1 MTQALPLP
9 SLELASQRLHGGET
23 TSVQLTEQALAR
35 TMSGEGPKVFT
46 RVFQGAALAEARA
59 SDVLRA
65 AGLARSPIEGL
76 PVSVKDLFDIAGF
89 PTLGGSR
96 LLADAPPAQRT
107 AEVVQRLRQA
117 GAVIVGTTNMTEFAY
132 SGLGI
137 NPHYGTPRNP
147 WQRDEDG
154 GRIPGG
160 SSSGAAISVTDGMAM
175 AAIGSDTGG
184 SVRIP
189 SALCGLTGFKPTARR
204 VSMEGVLPLSANLD
218 SIGPL
223 APSVRCCATLDAILS
238 GEPLGE
244 LHAAPLQGLRLLAP
258 TNVVLDGMD
267 ATVAAAWERTLTLLS
282 QAGAH
287 ITHAVVA
294 PFGELADINSKG
306 GFTAAEAWAWHRHHI
321 ATRLSEYDPR
331 VGTRILRG
339 KDISAADYIDLL
351 ARRRRWI
358 AAVSAQMADHDLI
371 VMPTVPVVAPKI
383 ADLTQSDEAY
393 FGANGLILR
402 NPTLIN
408 FLDGC
413 AISLP
418 CQRAGEAPVGLSL
431 AGLGGQDR
439 RLLSVALAVEQLL
452 ASAQG

>member
-1 MTQALPLP
+1 MTQALSLP
-9 SLELASQRLHGGET
+9 TLELASQRLDGGQT
-23 TSVQLTEQALAR
+23 SSVQLTEQALAHA
-35 TMSGEGPKVFT
+35 MAGEGPKVFT
-46 RVFQGAALAEARA
+46 RVFQGSALAEARA
-59 SDVLRA
+59 SDGLRA

-76 PVSVKDLFDIAGF
+76 PISVKDLFDIAGF

-96 LLADAPPAQRT
+96 LLVNAEPATRT

-132 SGLGI
+132 SGLGL

-160 SSSGAAISVTDGMAM
+160 SSSGAAISVTDGMAL
-175 AAIGSDTGG
+175 AAVGSDTGG

-204 VSMEGVLPLSANLD
+204 VSMQGVMPLSSNLD

-223 APSVRCCATLDAILS
+223 AASVRCCATLDAILS
-238 GEPLGE
+238 GEPLKT
-244 LHAAPLQGLRLLAP
+244 LQAAQLQGLRLLAP

-267 ATVAAAWERTLTLLS
+267 ATVAAAWDRALSLLS
-282 QAGAH
+282 QAGAR
-287 ITHAVVA
+287 ITQAVVR
-294 PFGELADINSKG
+294 PFGELAEINAKG

-321 ATRLSEYDPR
+321 ATRLAEYDPR

-351 ARRRRWI
+351 ARRQQWI
-358 AAVSAQMADHDLI
+358 AEVTRQMDDHDLI
-371 VMPTVPVVAPKI
+371 AMPTVPVVAPRI
-383 ADLTQSDEAY
+383 ADLTDSDDAY

-413 AISLP
+413 AVSLP
-418 CQRAGEAPVGLSL
+418 CHRAGEAPVGLSL

-452 ASAQG
+452 AQA

>member
-1 MTQALPLP
+1 
-9 SLELASQRLHGGET
+9 
-23 TSVQLTEQALAR
+23 
-35 TMSGEGPKVFT
+35 
-46 RVFQGAALAEARA
+46 
-59 SDVLRA
+59 
-65 AGLARSPIEGL
+65 
-76 PVSVKDLFDIAGF
+76 
-89 PTLGGSR
+89 
-96 LLADAPPAQRT
+96 
-107 AEVVQRLRQA
+107 
-117 GAVIVGTTNMTEFAY
+117 
-132 SGLGI
+132 
-137 NPHYGTPRNP
+137 
-147 WQRDEDG
+147 
-154 GRIPGG
+154 
-160 SSSGAAISVTDGMAM
+160 
-175 AAIGSDTGG
+175 
-184 SVRIP
+184 
-189 SALCGLTGFKPTARR
+189 
-204 VSMEGVLPLSANLD
+204 MEGVLPLSANLD

-238 GEPLGE
+238 GEPLEE

-267 ATVAAAWERTLTLLS
+267 ATVAAAWERALSLLS
-282 QAGAH
+282 QAGAQ

-294 PFGELADINSKG
+294 PFGELADINAKG

-331 VGTRILRG
+331 VGTRI
-339 KDISAADYIDLL
+339 SAADYIDLL
-351 ARRRRWI
+351 ARRRQWI

-383 ADLTQSDEAY
+383 ADLTASDEAY
-393 FGANGLILR
+393 FGTNGLILR

-418 CQRAGEAPVGLSL
+418 CHRADEAPVGLSL

>member
-1 MTQALPLP
+1 MTPAFPLP
-9 SLELASQRLHGGET
+9 RLDQASQRLDQGDT
-23 TSVQLTEQALAR
+23 TAVQLTEQALAR
-35 TMSGEGPKVFT
+35 TQQGEGTKVFT
-46 RVFQGAALAEARA
+46 RVFQESALAEARA
-59 SDVLRA
+59 SDGLRA

-76 PVSVKDLFDIAGF
+76 PISVKDLFDIAGL

-96 LLADAPPAQRT
+96 LLADAAPATRT

-132 SGLGI
+132 SGLGL

-175 AAIGSDTGG
+175 AGIGSDTGG

-189 SALCGLTGFKPTARR
+189 SAFCGLTGFKPTARR
-204 VSMEGVLPLSANLD
+204 VSMQGVLPLSANLD

-238 GEPLGE
+238 DEPQWDLQ
-244 LHAAPLQGLRLLAP
+244 ATPLQSLRLLAP

-267 ATVAAAWERTLTLLS
+267 ATVAAAWERALSLLS
-282 QAGAH
+282 QAGVR
-287 ITHAVVA
+287 ISHAVVQ
-294 PFGELADINSKG
+294 PFNELAEINAKG
-306 GFTAAEAWAWHRHHI
+306 GFTAAEAWAWHREYL
-321 ATRLSEYDPR
+321 ASRLNEYDPR

-351 ARRRRWI
+351 ARRKQWI
-358 AAVSAQMADHDLI
+358 AQVEAQMVDHDLLI
-371 VMPTVPVVAPKI
+371 LPTVPVVAPKI
-383 ADLTQSDEAY
+383 ADLAQSDEAY
-393 FGANGLILR
+393 FRANGLILR

-418 CQRAGEAPVGLSL
+418 CHRAGEAPVGLSL
-431 AGLGGQDR
+431 AGTGGQDR

-452 ASAQG
+452 AEA

>member
-65 AGLARSPIEGL
+65 VGLARSPIEGL

-238 GEPLGE
+238 SEPLGE

-267 ATVAAAWERTLTLLS
+267 ATVAAAWERTLSLLS

-351 ARRRRWI
+351 ARRRQWI

-418 CQRAGEAPVGLSL
+418 CHRAGEAPVGLSL

>member
-1 MTQALPLP
+1 MTPAFPLP
-9 SLELASQRLHGGET
+9 RLEQASQRLDQGD
-23 TSVQLTEQALAR
+23 TSAVQLTEQALAR
-35 TMSGEGPKVFT
+35 TQEGEGPKVFT
-46 RVFQGAALAEARA
+46 RVFQKSALAEARA
-59 SDVLRA
+59 SDGLRA

-76 PVSVKDLFDIAGF
+76 PISVKDLFDIAGL

-96 LLADAPPAQRT
+96 LLANAAPATRT

-132 SGLGI
+132 SGLGL

-147 WQRDEDG
+147 WQRDEDGGG

-175 AAIGSDTGG
+175 AGIGSDTGG

-189 SALCGLTGFKPTARR
+189 SAFCGLTGFKPTARR
-204 VSMEGVLPLSANLD
+204 VSMQGVLPLSANLD

-238 GEPLGE
+238 GEPLE
-244 LHAAPLQGLRLLAP
+244 ALHAAPLQGLRLLAP
-258 TNVVLDGMD
+258 SNVVLDGMD
-267 ATVAAAWERTLTLLS
+267 STVAAAWERALSLLS
-282 QAGAH
+282 QAGVR

-294 PFGELADINSKG
+294 PFSELAEINAKG
-306 GFTAAEAWAWHRHHI
+306 GFTAAEAWAWHREYL
-321 ATRLSEYDPR
+321 ATRLDEYDPR

-351 ARRRRWI
+351 ARRKQWI
-358 AAVSAQMADHDLI
+358 AEVEAQMADHDLI
-371 VMPTVPVVAPKI
+371 TMPTVPVIAPKI
-383 ADLTQSDEAY
+383 ADLAQSDETY
-393 FGANGLILR
+393 FRTNGLILR

-418 CQRAGEAPVGLSL
+418 CHRAGEAPVGLSL
-431 AGLGGQDR
+431 AGTGGQDR

-452 ASAQG
+452 AQA

>member
-1 MTQALPLP
+1 MTQASPP
-9 SLELASQRLHGGET
+9 TRLEQASRQLAQGST

-35 TMSGEGPKVFT
+35 AMAGEGPKVFT
-46 RVFQGAALAEARA
+46 RVFQGSALAEARA
-59 SDVLRA
+59 SDGLRA
-65 AGLARSPIEGL
+65 SGLARSPIDGL
-76 PVSVKDLFDIAGF
+76 PISVKDLFDIAGF

-96 LLADAPPAQRT
+96 LLVDAAPATRT

-132 SGLGI
+132 SGLGL

-147 WQRDEDG
+147 WQRDLDG

-175 AAIGSDTGG
+175 AGIGSDTGG

-189 SALCGLTGFKPTARR
+189 SAFCGLTGFKPTARR
-204 VSMEGVLPLSANLD
+204 VSMQGVLPLSANLD

-238 GEPLGE
+238 GEPLQE
-244 LHAAPLQGLRLLAP
+244 LQAAPLQGLRLLAP

-267 ATVAAAWERTLTLLS
+267 ATVAAAWERALSRLT
-282 QAGAH
+282 QAGAQ
-287 ITHAVVA
+287 ITHAVVQ
-294 PFGELADINSKG
+294 PFGELADINAKG
-306 GFTAAEAWAWHRHHI
+306 GFTAAEAWAWHRGHL
-321 ATRLSEYDPR
+321 ATRLDEYDPR

-351 ARRRRWI
+351 ARRRQWI
-358 AAVSAQMADHDLI
+358 ARVEAQLADHDALI
-371 VMPTVPVVAPKI
+371 MPTVPVVAPKI
-383 ADLTQSDEAY
+383 ADLVASDEAY

-418 CQRAGEAPVGLSL
+418 CHRAGDAPVGLSL
-431 AGLGGQDR
+431 AAAGGQDR
-439 RLLSVALAVEQLL
+439 RLLSLALAVEQLL
-452 ASAQG
+452 AQD

>member
-1 MTQALPLP
+1 MTPAFPLP
-9 SLELASQRLHGGET
+9 RLDQAFQRLDQGDT
-23 TSVQLTEQALAR
+23 TAVQLTEQALAR
-35 TMSGEGPKVFT
+35 TQQGEGTKVFT
-46 RVFQGAALAEARA
+46 RVFQESALAEARA
-59 SDVLRA
+59 SDGLRA

-76 PVSVKDLFDIAGF
+76 PISVKDLFDIAGL

-96 LLADAPPAQRT
+96 LLADAAPATRT

-117 GAVIVGTTNMTEFAY
+117 GAVIMGTTNMTEFAY
-132 SGLGI
+132 SGLGL

-147 WQRDEDG
+147 WLRDEDG

-175 AAIGSDTGG
+175 AGIGSDTGG

-189 SALCGLTGFKPTARR
+189 SAFCGLTGFKPTARR
-204 VSMEGVLPLSANLD
+204 VSMQGVLPLSANLD

-238 GEPLGE
+238 GEPLQT
-244 LHAAPLQGLRLLAP
+244 LHAASLQGLRLLAP

-267 ATVAAAWERTLTLLS
+267 ATVAAAWERALSLLS

-294 PFGELADINSKG
+294 PFNELAEINAKG
-306 GFTAAEAWAWHRHHI
+306 GFTAAEAWAWHREYL
-321 ATRLSEYDPR
+321 ASRLNEYDPR

-351 ARRRRWI
+351 ARRQQWI
-358 AAVSAQMADHDLI
+358 ARVEAQMADHDLLI
-371 VMPTVPVVAPKI
+371 LPTVPVVAPKI
-383 ADLTQSDEAY
+383 ADLSQSDEAY
-393 FGANGLILR
+393 FRANGLILR

-418 CQRAGEAPVGLSL
+418 CHRAGEAPVGLSL
-431 AGLGGQDR
+431 AGTGGQDR

-452 ASAQG
+452 AEA

>member
-1 MTQALPLP
+1 
-9 SLELASQRLHGGET
+9 
-23 TSVQLTEQALAR
+23 
-35 TMSGEGPKVFT
+35 
-46 RVFQGAALAEARA
+46 
-59 SDVLRA
+59 
-65 AGLARSPIEGL
+65 
-76 PVSVKDLFDIAGF
+76 
-89 PTLGGSR
+89 
-96 LLADAPPAQRT
+96 PAHRT
-107 AEVVQRLRQA
+107 ADVVQRLRQA

-147 WQRDEDG
+147 WQRDEGG

-267 ATVAAAWERTLTLLS
+267 ATVAAAWERALSLLS

-287 ITHAVVA
+287 ITHVVVA

-351 ARRRRWI
+351 ARRRQWI

-418 CQRAGEAPVGLSL
+418 CHRAGEAPVGLSL

>member
-1 MTQALPLP
+1 MTQVFPLP
-9 SLELASQRLHGGET
+9 RLEQASQDLDQGHA

-35 TMSGEGPKVFT
+35 AMEGEGPKVFT
-46 RVFQGAALAEARA
+46 RVFHDTALAEAHA
-59 SDVLRA
+59 SDRLRA

-76 PVSVKDLFDIAGF
+76 PISVKDLFDIAGL

-96 LLADAPPAQRT
+96 LLADAAPATRT
-107 AEVVQRLRQA
+107 AEVVQRLRRA
-117 GAVIVGTTNMTEFAY
+117 GAVIVGSTNMTEFAY
-132 SGLGI
+132 SGLGL

-154 GRIPGG
+154 GSGRIPGG
-160 SSSGAAISVTDGMAM
+160 SSSGAAISVTDGMAL
-175 AAIGSDTGG
+175 AGIGSDTGG

-189 SALCGLTGFKPTARR
+189 SAFCGLTGFKPTARR
-204 VSMEGVLPLSANLD
+204 VSMQGVLPLSANLD

-238 GEPLGE
+238 GEPLQA
-244 LHAAPLQGLRLLAP
+244 LQAAPLQGLRLLAP

-267 ATVAAAWERTLTLLS
+267 ATVAAAWERALSQLS
-282 QAGAH
+282 QAGVR
-287 ITHAVVA
+287 ITQAVVQ
-294 PFGELADINSKG
+294 PFSELAEINAKG
-306 GFTAAEAWAWHRHHI
+306 GFTAAEAWAWHRGYL
-321 ATRLSEYDPR
+321 ASRLDEYDPR

-351 ARRRRWI
+351 ARRKQWI
-358 AAVSAQMADHDLI
+358 AQVEAQMADHDLLI
-371 VMPTVPVVAPKI
+371 LPTVPVVAPKI
-383 ADLTQSDEAY
+383 ADLAQSDEAY
-393 FGANGLILR
+393 FRANGLILR

-418 CQRAGEAPVGLSL
+418 CHRAGEAPVGLSL
-431 AGLGGQDR
+431 AGVGGQDR
-439 RLLSVALAVEQLL
+439 RLLSVALAVEQWL
-452 ASAQG
+452 AEA